1 MSQGW
6 LGLLQARKLGDEVLL
21 PLMPSAQLRPAP
33 HKARLF
39 TLLHVQNDVAA
50 A

>member
-6 LGLLQARKLGDEVLL
+6 LGLLQARQLAGEALL

-33 HKARLF
+33 HKAPLF
-39 TLLHVQNDVAA
+39 TLLHAQNDVAA